1 MALSHIGE
9 PLVALAP
16 SLVSTHKLPR
26 SLILQRLATS
36 TFGWCVWSRS
46 FSVNMAPG
54 TAEKKIER
62 SYLSSAVDSF
72 NPWAAS
78 RSTTPTQKTKPEEE
92 TSTVPTSAN
101 PDDHTTT
108 HLYGQS
114 LRTYPS
120 GCPPLKVQWFHAV
133 DVPKRKPRLSKSTQ
147 PEKPSTLPK
156 KYNPFSSS
164 DSKALEAEYQKLLE
178 ELEEA
183 RIRAPGDVQMAP
195 RKRKAD
201 VADDTTDGLT
211 NRERGLSDPQSAG
224 VRVPVNEDFLFDVDI
239 ECRELAPVYWLGPV
253 YDGMQL

>member
-1 MALSHIGE
+1 
-9 PLVALAP
+9 
-16 SLVSTHKLPR
+16 
-26 SLILQRLATS
+26 
-36 TFGWCVWSRS
+36 
-46 FSVNMAPG
+46 MAPG

-183 RIRAPGDVQMAP
+183 RTRAPGDVQMAP